1 MNAKLSVFKNYTV
14 NAEETEIRIH
24 VTYYFLSTEEDDQ
37 GPGIADTGRCGCGVQ
52 LGGVAAPGFCSERPI
67 LGCDVGE
74 L

>member
-1 MNAKLSVFKNYTV
+1 MELSLSKLW
-14 NAEETEIRIH
+14 EIVKDIVSSILMKGIH
-24 VTYYFLSTEEDDQ
+24 IIQDFIIT
-37 GPGIADTGRCGCGVQ
+37 GIADTGRCGCGVQ

>member
-1 MNAKLSVFKNYTV
+1 MKG
-14 NAEETEIRIH
+14 IH
-24 VTYYFLSTEEDDQ
+24 IIQDFIIT
-37 GPGIADTGRCGCGVQ
+37 GIADTGRCGCGVQ